1 MKKILYTLLF
11 LVVLASCK
19 KEKEIVEFN
28 IIQNEKTDR
37 LDSLYTAHYKKGEFN
52 GNVLIAENGNIIF
65 QKSFG
70 LANEVT
76 KEKLNIETTFELASV
91 SKQFTAMGIVQL
103 QKEGKLSYDD
113 LISKY
118 IPELNSYEGITIK
131 NLLLHTGGLPDYM
144 GFLEKEGDKTKF
156 ATNESIL
163 SLFQELKPEK
173 EFEPGEK
180 FSIAIQ
186 DISYLPPLLRG

>member
-1 MKKILYTLLF
+1 M
-11 LVVLASCK
+11 
-19 KEKEIVEFN
+19 
-28 IIQNEKTDR
+28 
-37 LDSLYTAHYKKGEFN
+37 
-52 GNVLIAENGNIIF
+52 LIAENGNIIF